1 MENKIDLYI
10 LYILVGATIV
20 YLGSL
25 SDSLMIYI
33 GGLGVK
39 AHGLINLFILFRK
52 DNKK

>member
-1 MENKIDLYI
+1 
-10 LYILVGATIV
+10 
-20 YLGSL
+20 
-25 SDSLMIYI
+25 MIYI